1 MSQSKNVSRADNQQ
15 ERLIEIGW
23 IVGFVDGEGCFSINF
38 VKQPNRN
45 EKTRIRKGYKT
56 GYQITHEFVVAQGK
70 SSLESVEKLKNY
82 FNVGGIY
89 INRRHDNH
97 REDLYRYCVRKRE
110 DLINVI
116 IPFFKKYKLHTA
128 KKKDFDES
136 FKEAIAFNLRMFSML
151 GNSRGERIDPDALIS
166 AYSQSGNLASYLN
179 EKVIRSHK
187 VCFER

>member
-89 INRRHDNH
+89 VNRRHDNH

-110 DLINVI
+110 DLINII
-116 IPFFKKYKLHTA
+116 IPFFKKYQLHTA
-128 KKKDFDES
+128 KRKDFDLFVKCVEL
-136 FKEAIAFNLRMFSML
+136 IADNKHLTKKGVIQIAKMCEQMNHRRSRTKLIRILRNQTS
-151 GNSRGERIDPDALIS
+151 D
-166 AYSQSGNLASYLN
+166 
-179 EKVIRSHK
+179 
-187 VCFER
+187 

>member
-110 DLINVI
+110 HIINVI
-116 IPFFKKYKLHTA
+116 IPFFNK
-128 KKKDFDES
+128 
-136 FKEAIAFNLRMFSML
+136 
-151 GNSRGERIDPDALIS
+151 
-166 AYSQSGNLASYLN
+166 
-179 EKVIRSHK
+179 
-187 VCFER
+187 